1 MLWQAYHRLPITV
14 HQGSER
20 SWCWVGDTVKAL
32 RMIIENPS
40 SGVYNIGRDDDP
52 RSMLEI
58 AQRACQLSNVS
69 EDLIQLVPAPAMQ
82 TVIKR
87 LSTDRIRSL
96 GWEPTVELEE
106 GIKIVYEWI
115 KKFDINSVE
124 HP

>member
-1 MLWQAYHRLPITV
+1 
-14 HQGSER
+14 
-20 SWCWVGDTVKAL
+20 
-32 RMIIENPS
+32 MIIENPY

>member
-1 MLWQAYHRLPITV
+1 
-14 HQGSER
+14 
-20 SWCWVGDTVKAL
+20 
-32 RMIIENPS
+32 
-40 SGVYNIGRDDDP
+40 
-52 RSMLEI
+52 
-58 AQRACQLSNVS
+58 
-69 EDLIQLVPAPAMQ
+69 MQ

-87 LSTDRIRSL
+87 LSTNRIRSL